1 VKCFY
6 NARNT
11 IPNIKDIEIINAFHD
26 GVIDIK
32 IVEEITKKKPKI
44 MDDLLVVAN
53 ECIKASEA

>member
-11 IPNIKDIEIINAFHD
+11 IPNIEDIEIINTFHD
-26 GVIDIK
+26 GVTDIK

-53 ECIKASEA
+53 ECIEASEA